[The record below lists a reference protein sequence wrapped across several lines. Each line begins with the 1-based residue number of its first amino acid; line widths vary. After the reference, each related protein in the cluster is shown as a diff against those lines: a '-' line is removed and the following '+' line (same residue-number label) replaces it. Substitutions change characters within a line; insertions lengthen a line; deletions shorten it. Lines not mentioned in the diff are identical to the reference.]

1 MNTTLIVVI
10 AVIVLLPLILA
21 ILFKVLW
28 KVPAADEALIV
39 TGFGVK
45 GRAVGDRIFKVVTGG
60 GAFVVPV
67 MQKSQYLGMSADKA
81 LLKVEGRDVDVQRI
95 PAVIGQR
102 IAEQFPEIARARP
115 LLR

>member
-1 MNTTLIVVI
+1 
-10 AVIVLLPLILA
+10 
-21 ILFKVLW
+21 
-28 KVPAADEALIV
+28 
-39 TGFGVK
+39 
-45 GRAVGDRIFKVVTGG
+45 
-60 GAFVVPV
+60 
-67 MQKSQYLGMSADKA
+67 MSADKA